1 MGEGGAGRDGARVG
15 RSRSTLIHVV
25 MLNLMPIELDA
36 LAEVLAH
43 LWIRDPAARNAQNSH
58 CFTLV
63 SEDSQQTHICFVHY
77 FRKV

>member
-1 MGEGGAGRDGARVG
+1 
-15 RSRSTLIHVV
+15 